1 MLFLM
6 SVISGDFITRYH
18 CVRFAEKIALICVH
32 PLLSDLDEKAG
43 AGFETTDAEDGVGE
57 GGAHVGGAHAGDGH
71 GSGNGDGGGGDCV
84 GGANEDGPTPGTG
97 GCFYLRDLRLRI

>member
-1 MLFLM
+1 MYVLLKKLPL
-6 SVISGDFITRYH
+6 SVY
-18 CVRFAEKIALICVH
+18 

-97 GCFYLRDLRLRI
+97 GCFYLRHLRLKIWIVLNVDRFCAVCT